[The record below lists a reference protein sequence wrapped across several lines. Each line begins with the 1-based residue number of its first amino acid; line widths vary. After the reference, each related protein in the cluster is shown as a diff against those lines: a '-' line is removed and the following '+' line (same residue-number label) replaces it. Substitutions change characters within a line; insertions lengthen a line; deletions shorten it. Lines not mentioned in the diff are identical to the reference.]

1 MQSKS
6 TITASHENEENE
18 SMEES
23 VFEQI
28 CDTIFVLIPEGVC
41 TIFLKKERKKKQMKL
56 RDFSWNTA
64 LHDVSAN
71 RLFYEF
77 IRINGVL

>member
-41 TIFLKKERKKKQMKL
+41 TIFYKKKKREKEKAKKIEGFFL
-56 RDFSWNTA
+56 KYGSPWRFSE
-64 LHDVSAN
+64 S
-71 RLFYEF
+71 FYLMNLSE
-77 IRINGVL
+77 